1 MNHNTDLGTYIDSL
15 YFTIPDCRI
24 MVLSL
29 AFPFY
34 EIFYVGQLL
43 GQHVCDQ
50 LLGNDSDPIRD
61 PRSEL

>member
-1 MNHNTDLGTYIDSL
+1 MNHNTNLGTDIDSL

-34 EIFYVGQLL
+34 GFFYLLL
-43 GQHVCDQ
+43 GQDVCDQ
-50 LLGNDSDPIRD
+50 LIGNNPDPIRD